1 MKDDMTLDDARL
13 ARQLARTLDRAAAD
27 PAHDAVLDAMV
38 ARALRP
44 APARRWHLSGGLA
57 LAASVAFMAV
67 LPVGWSDLGGS
78 PQAVGSAAVVDGQM
92 VEEIDWLLSME
103 EASRGR

>member
-27 PAHDAVLDAMV
+27 TTHDAALDAMV
-38 ARALRP
+38 TRALRP
-44 APARRWHLSGGLA
+44 APSRRWQLSGGLA